1 MIDDMQCQPSDGYM
15 LPQISPRAADHG
27 QLRADLAAVIN
38 RHSREN
44 GSNTPDFVLAQYL
57 ANCLDAFDNAI
68 WNRAQWYGRVDT
80 IGGPVEMPKVAD
92 TDNSI

>member
-1 MIDDMQCQPSDGYM
+1 MSDDTQCQPADGCR

-27 QLRADLAAVIN
+27 GLRADLASAIN

-68 WNRAQWYGRVDT
+68 WNRAMWYGRVDAV
-80 IGGPVEMPKVAD
+80 GGSVEMPKVAD
-92 TDNSI
+92 AKLSD